1 MDKQDFSIVI
11 LAAGK
16 STRFK
21 SKRSKLL
28 HALAGRPLGDYVVRT
43 SLAAGA
49 EKVLMI
55 VGHDAAAVRKTLGRP
70 GVEFVEQKEQL
81 GTGHALMIARPQ
93 LEKCSGSTVVVVVGD
108 APLLRAETLLKLV
121 AAHQKARAAA
131 SVLTMQLDDPRGY
144 GRIVRS
150 SGKRVRAIVE
160 EKLCTPAQRKIKEVS
175 SGTLCFSRKE
185 LLKDLDKLSDKNIQK
200 EYLLTDLVK
209 IFNQR
214 RKKVIAFPVE
224 DAREVL
230 GVNDR
235 VELAHV
241 EHILRIRKAE
251 SLMRDGVTIVDPQ
264 TTYIDANV
272 EVGQDTLIE
281 PGVCLLG
288 NTRIGRDCTIRA
300 HSMLTDSTLGDE
312 VLVQPCTVVTG
323 CQVGPGVV
331 LGPFAHLREGAR
343 IDREAQIGNFVE
355 VKKSKVGSGTKARH
369 LTYLGDA
376 TLGEHV
382 NIGAGTVTCNYDG
395 EKKNPTNIEDGVFI
409 GSGSM
414 LVAPVR
420 IGKGAY
426 VAAGSVITED
436 VPPEAL
442 AVGRARQVNKEGWVR
457 KHKERRSQSVSEQ
470 PRENSDSNPNRP
482 AER

>member
-1 MDKQDFSIVI
+1 
-11 LAAGK
+11 
-16 STRFK
+16 
-21 SKRSKLL
+21 
-28 HALAGRPLGDYVVRT
+28 
-43 SLAAGA
+43 
-49 EKVLMI
+49 
-55 VGHDAAAVRKTLGRP
+55 
-70 GVEFVEQKEQL
+70 
-81 GTGHALMIARPQ
+81 
-93 LEKCSGSTVVVVVGD
+93 
-108 APLLRAETLLKLV
+108 
-121 AAHQKARAAA
+121 
-131 SVLTMQLDDPRGY
+131 
-144 GRIVRS
+144 
-150 SGKRVRAIVE
+150 
-160 EKLCTPAQRKIKEVS
+160 
-175 SGTLCFSRKE
+175 
-185 LLKDLDKLSDKNIQK
+185 
-200 EYLLTDLVK
+200 
-209 IFNQR
+209 
-214 RKKVIAFPVE
+214 
-224 DAREVL
+224 
-230 GVNDR
+230 
-235 VELAHV
+235 
-241 EHILRIRKAE
+241 
-251 SLMRDGVTIVDPQ
+251 
-264 TTYIDANV
+264 
-272 EVGQDTLIE
+272 
-281 PGVCLLG
+281 
-288 NTRIGRDCTIRA
+288 
-300 HSMLTDSTLGDE
+300 MLTDSTLGDE

-470 PRENSDSNPNRP
+470 PREDSDPNPNRP
-482 AER
+482 ADH